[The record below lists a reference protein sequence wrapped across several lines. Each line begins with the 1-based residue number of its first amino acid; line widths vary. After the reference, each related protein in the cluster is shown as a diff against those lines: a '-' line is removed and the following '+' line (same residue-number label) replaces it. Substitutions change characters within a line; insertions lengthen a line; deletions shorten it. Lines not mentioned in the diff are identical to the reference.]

1 MAKGLIKDST
11 LTAIANA
18 IREKTETTATML
30 PSEMAALIQGITGA
44 KVAYGSK
51 ALNNGNTPSI
61 NSVTIDHGLGT
72 IPNLVYFMEI
82 GTQYASS
89 QASPLLVSI
98 ALWPDGTCEAG
109 YSSGGSFYSMNESV
123 DPDGISLPAVF
134 ELLDDMQMIIKP
146 YTGRKLGGTY
156 YWLVGVV

>member
-44 KVAYGSK
+44 KMTYGAQTLAPK
-51 ALNNGNTPSI
+51 QALS
-61 NSVTIDHGLGT
+61 SVTITHDLGA
-72 IPNLVYFMEI
+72 IPNMIYVCHVSSNI
-82 GTQYASS
+82 GSGKLIMS
-89 QASPLLVSI
+89 LI
-98 ALWPDGTCEAG
+98 LWPDGTG
-109 YSSGGSFYSMNESV
+109 WV
-123 DPDGISLPAVF
+123 GISDLNNITPKLEISSHTISNYITDLTETSMTLNA
-134 ELLDDMQMIIKP
+134 P
-146 YTGRKLGGTY
+146 TGNYASTFRGGY

>member
-18 IREKTETTATML
+18 IREKTETTAPML

-44 KVAYGSK
+44 KVTYGSK
-51 ALNNGNTPSI
+51 ALNNGNNPSI
-61 NSVTIDHGLGT
+61 NSVTINHGLGT
-72 IPNLVYFMEI
+72 TPNLVYFVEI
-82 GTQYASS
+82 GTQYAPS

-98 ALWPDGTCEAG
+98 ALWPNGTCMAG
-109 YSSGGSFYSMNESV
+109 YSTGGNFYYMDESV
-123 DPDGISLPAVF
+123 DPDGTSLPGVF
-134 ELLDDMQMIIKP
+134 KLLNDETMTITP
-146 YTGRKLGGTY
+146 FTGRKLGGTY